1 MSMNDIEF
9 INVEA
14 PPAIQNPYLVFA
26 TEAEVKTALETIYAN
41 MVGAINSPDLVNVIT
56 SEVIDK
62 DDLTPYE
69 ATEIDADQRH
79 FPVFGVNA
87 ATGVK
92 DHDDGYTT
100 AWAVA
105 QQTAQGQ
112 WVFPKPDDALLD
124 GVIGFTVEPYD
135 PSWFPKASMNG

>member
-1 MSMNDIEF
+1 MDNIEL

-26 TEAEVKTALETIYAN
+26 TEAEAQAALETIYAN
-41 MVGAINSPDLVNVIT
+41 MVGAINSPDLENVT
-56 SEVIDK
+56 TGEVVDK
-62 DDLTPYE
+62 DELTPE
-69 ATEIDADQRH
+69 EVVEIDAEQRH
-79 FPVFGVNA
+79 FPIFGVNA
-87 ATGVK
+87 ATGAK

-112 WVFPKPDDALLD
+112 WVFPKPDDDLMG
-124 GVIGFTVEPYD
+124 GVVGATVASFD
-135 PSWFPKASMNG
+135 PDWFPQDAAE